1 MSTAYTYARSQ
12 SGNPCPAGV
21 SQQPWR
27 RIQQIA
33 KDSRLPAID
42 PALLPDSLSAL
53 YELTKLPTGML
64 TVSVNVALMRPGL
77 SCREI
82 RAWKVRGKL
91 PVTVT
96 VWADPEECGDLVERV
111 DMLRDEFG

>member
-1 MSTAYTYARSQ
+1 MSRPYAYAQSQ
-12 SGNPCPAGV
+12 YGKPCPSGA
-21 SQQPWR
+21 SQQSWR

-33 KDSRLPAID
+33 RDSRLPSVD

-53 YELTKLPTGML
+53 YELTKLPTAML
-64 TVSVNVALMRPGL
+64 TVSVNVGLMSPGL

-82 RAWKVRGKL
+82 RAWRAKGKL

-96 VWADPEECGDLVERV
+96 IWTDPEECGDLVERIE
-111 DMLRDEFG
+111 RIRSEFG